1 MFFMTKDLPKNVMKR
16 SRLRN
21 KYLKNNSKENRDWY
35 TNQKHFYVSLL
46 RTTKNAYYEN
56 WYERKTSDNKVF
68 WKKIKPS
75 LSKKL
80 NAREKVSLSENAEIV
95 RTEKRTAKVLKFV
108 TKYINISQYS
118 DFGSIIEN
126 VNDSYIANHVD
137 DNAW

>member
-1 MFFMTKDLPKNVMKR
+1 MTRDPSKNVMKR

-21 KYLKNNSKENRDWY
+21 KYLKNNSKENRDWC
-35 TNQKHFYVSLL
+35 TNQRHFYVSLL
-46 RTTKNAYYEN
+46 TTKNAYYEN
-56 WYERKTSDNKVF
+56 LYERKTSDNKVF

-108 TKYINISQYS
+108 TKNINISQYS
-118 DFGSIIEN
+118 DFDSIIEN
-126 VNDSYIANHVD
+126 VNDSYIANYVD
-137 DNAW
+137 DNE